1 MTSYY
6 KVMLGKG
13 SQFAAQALQGGFIGM
28 DDASGQNLAPLLAL
42 TELEFRQQ
50 VRPGLEATNPSSS
63 KGTITQYATT
73 LWRIAQGIQEGDVI
87 LSPDGTPGPGQLR
100 VGEVTGAYHYLS
112 GELLPHRRTVQWHPE
127 PIKRA
132 DMSQALKNSSGGITT
147 IIDLTEYG
155 PEIVALAG
163 LSTAGGGAVAASTPG
178 HNPSIS
184 VEKVL
189 ENFLVTNW
197 AYTELGPH
205 YDLYRDDNGDLIGQ
219 QFQTATGP
227 IDILAVK
234 KDKSELLVVELKR
247 GKATDTVVGQI
258 QRYMGYIKKEVAEP
272 GQQVRGLII
281 ALEDDPK
288 LQYAL
293 EVAPNISFY
302 TYKISFN
309 LNHTGGHA
317 L

>member
-1 MTSYY
+1 MPNYY

-13 SQFAAQALQGGFIGM
+13 SQFAAQALQGGFIGI
-28 DDASGQNLAPLLAL
+28 DDASGQDLSPLLAL
-42 TELEFRQQ
+42 PEPEFRQQ

-63 KGTITQYATT
+63 KGTISQYATT
-73 LWRIAQGIQEGDVI
+73 LWRIAQGIQGGDVI
-87 LSPDGTPGPGQLR
+87 LSPDGTAGQVR
-100 VGEVTGAYHYLS
+100 VGEVTGPYQYLA
-112 GELLPHRRTVQWHPE
+112 GEPLPHRRAVQWHPQ

-155 PEIVALAG
+155 PEVVALAG
-163 LSTAGGGAVAASTPG
+163 LSTAGGVAMVASIPD
-178 HNPSIS
+178 PSFGI
-184 VEKVL
+184 EKEL

-197 AYTELGPH
+197 AHTELGSH
-205 YDLYRDDNGDLIGQ
+205 YDLYRDDSGDLIGQ

-234 KDKSELLVVELKR
+234 KDKSELLVIELKR
-247 GKATDTVVGQI
+247 SKATDMVVGQI

-272 GQQVRGLII
+272 GQKVRGLII

-293 EVAPNISFY
+293 EVAPEIGFY
-302 TYKISFN
+302 TYKVSFK